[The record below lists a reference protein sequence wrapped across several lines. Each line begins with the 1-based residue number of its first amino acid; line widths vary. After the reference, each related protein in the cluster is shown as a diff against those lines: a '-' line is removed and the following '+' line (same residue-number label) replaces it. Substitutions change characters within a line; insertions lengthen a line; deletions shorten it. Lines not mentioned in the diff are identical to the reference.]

1 MDPPESVNFL
11 GKRERNEVFI
21 INFTEIYNKHGTF
34 FNVGTVMAAYSQ
46 PISSARLS
54 ENSVGFSR
62 SSPAISLA
70 DE

>member
-1 MDPPESVNFL
+1 
-11 GKRERNEVFI
+11 
-21 INFTEIYNKHGTF
+21 
-34 FNVGTVMAAYSQ
+34 MAAYSQ
-46 PISSARLS
+46 PISAARLS